1 MLTRLSPR
9 SLLVVTLLVFSP
21 AAAQARGG
29 AVSIGQSNPGTIDI
43 NRTIDPQAFVPQIGA
58 TTTPMTTGPQVPS
71 ATGAVSSPLQPNAG
85 ANGVPLTATNSG
97 AIPTSI
103 GGTAVLGAAG
113 RDMTECMAAWDTKTH
128 ITKSR
133 WREICKSTLVEP
145 TI

>member
-1 MLTRLSPR
+1 MLIRLSPR
-9 SLLVVTLLVFSP
+9 SLLVVALLVFSP

-43 NRTIDPQAFVPQIGA
+43 KRTIDPQALVRQIGA
-58 TTTPMTTGPQVPS
+58 TTTTGPQALS
-71 ATGAVSSPLQPNAG
+71 ATGAVLSPLQPTAG

-133 WREICKSTLVEP
+133 WREIRESTLVEP